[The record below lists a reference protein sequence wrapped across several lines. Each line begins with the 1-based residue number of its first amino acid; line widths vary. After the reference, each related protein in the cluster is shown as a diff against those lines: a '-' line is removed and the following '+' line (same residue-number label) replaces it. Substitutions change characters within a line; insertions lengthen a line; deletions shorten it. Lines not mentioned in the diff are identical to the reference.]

1 MKIEDIR
8 KFSDD
13 ELKTKVFDTKKEYM
27 ELRFQHVSGQLND
40 TSKLKQTRRDI
51 ARLETVVRE
60 REIKAVTE
68 GEK

>member
-1 MKIEDIR
+1 MKIEEIR
-8 KFSDD
+8 KFSDE

-27 ELRFQHVSGQLND
+27 ELRFQHVSGQLSD
-40 TSKLKQTRRDI
+40 TSKLKQARRDI
-51 ARLETVVRE
+51 ARLETVIRD

>member
-1 MKIEDIR
+1 MKIEGIR

>member
-27 ELRFQHVSGQLND
+27 ELRFQHVS
-40 TSKLKQTRRDI
+40 
-51 ARLETVVRE
+51 A
-60 REIKAVTE
+60 AVE
-68 GEK
+68 

>member
-1 MKIEDIR
+1 MKIEEIR

-51 ARLETVVRE
+51 ARLETIIRE
-60 REIKAVTE
+60 REIKVATE